1 MRLHEHQA
9 KKVFK
14 DFGISTPEGKVVNGP
29 DDAEKIAEEINS
41 PVVVKAQIQVGSRG
55 KAGGIKFADDPKDAR
70 KKAKE
75 ILGKKISGIKVKKVL
90 VEEALNI
97 EKEYYVGFT
106 LDRGSGK
113 PVAIISS
120 RGGVDIEE
128 VAEKT
133 PESIAKEELDPIWP
147 LHDFKARKL
156 AFKGNISK
164 EAIQEVSRIA
174 QTLYKIF
181 TDKDATLAEINP
193 LVLTEQNQLLAADA
207 VLNIDN
213 NALFKQPELAELRE
227 ETEEDP
233 LIRKA
238 HEYGFDYVRLDG
250 NVGVVGNGAGLVMT
264 TLDLIDYFGG
274 KPANFLDVGG
284 GAGSATV
291 ENALDLVFQDP
302 NVDVVLFNIFGGI
315 TKCDEVA
322 RGINEAIEG
331 RELPVPLLV
340 RLAGT
345 NYKEGLKVLNDEKLR
360 VVSDLEDAVKEVV
373 KLAGE

>member
-14 DFGISTPEGKVVNGP
+14 DFGISTPEGKVVNDP

-55 KAGGIKFADDPKDAR
+55 KAGGIKFAEDPKDAR

-156 AFKGNISK
+156 AFKGNIRK